1 MEIVEKTSG
10 VINKSQMVQPFVT
23 SHQGHPESKSV
34 SCPQCNQKVLQN
46 ARYCSNC
53 GVDLAFAAVFEEREV
68 KLSDNLPPGMPVAPE
83 ILLPRMGDYLIER
96 GVLTPEQLAHAL
108 EYQKEKAR
116 SGQPVLLGQALRDL
130 NFLDAETLD
139 KVVTTQILNL
149 QNALKQANRQLEQRV
164 QERTQDLQIAL
175 KRLTELNQLKAN
187 FIASISHELR
197 TPLTLIKGYLDIMK
211 DGGFGSLSADQKEA
225 IGAMLKGESRLEK
238 LIEDLIQFS
247 LAARG
252 QLSLNIQNTDLREI
266 FAEMVENA
274 KHKAQTAQVAI
285 EAIIPPELPAVS
297 CDKEKIIWVI
307 AQLLDNA
314 IKFTKKGGR
323 VRIETLLENGVMT
336 IAVTDT
342 GIGIPE
348 ARIQELFEPFHQLDS
363 SSTRRYGGT
372 GLGLALSNRI
382 IEAHNSQIKVRSME
396 GKGSRFEFSLPVV
409 DQQKRK

>member
-1 MEIVEKTSG
+1 MVIRGTASG
-10 VINKSQMVQPFVT
+10 VSNKFQMVQPFVA
-23 SHQGHPESKSV
+23 SAQSHPESRSL

-53 GVDLAFAAVFEEREV
+53 GVDLAMAAVYAEREV
-68 KLSDNLPPGMPVAPE
+68 KLSDHLPPGMPVAPE

-108 EYQKEKAR
+108 EYQKEKAQ
-116 SGQPVLLGQALRDL
+116 SGQPVLLGQALREL
-130 NFLDAETLD
+130 NYLDAETLD

-149 QNALKQANRQLEQRV
+149 QNALKQANRQLELRV
-164 QERTQDLQIAL
+164 QERTQDLQVAL

-197 TPLTLIKGYLDIMK
+197 TPLTLIKGYLDILK
-211 DGGFGSLSADQKEA
+211 DEGFGLLNSDQKDA
-225 IGAMLKGESRLEK
+225 VHAMLKGESRLEK

-252 QLSLNIQNTDLREI
+252 QLSLNVQNSDLSDI
-266 FAEMVENA
+266 FPQVMENA
-274 KHKAQTAQVAI
+274 RHKAQMAQVVIDAV
-285 EAIIPPELPAVS
+285 IPGNLPAVS
-297 CDKEKIIWVI
+297 CDQEKITWVVD
-307 AQLLDNA
+307 QLLDNA
-314 IKFTKKGGR
+314 IKFTHKGGH
-323 VRIETLLENGVMT
+323 VRLEALIENGVMT

-348 ARIQELFEPFHQLDS
+348 TRLKELFEPFHQLDS

-382 IEAHNSQIKVRSME
+382 IEAHSSQIKVRSKE
-396 GKGSRFEFSLPVV
+396 GKGSRFEFSLPLAVQP
-409 DQQKRK
+409 DRK

>member
-1 MEIVEKTSG
+1 
-10 VINKSQMVQPFVT
+10 MVQPFIT
-23 SHQGHPESKSV
+23 PPQGRPELRSV
-34 SCPQCNQKVLQN
+34 ACPQCNHKVMQN

-53 GVDLAFAAVFEEREV
+53 GVDMALAAVFAEREV
-68 KLSDNLPPGMPVAPE
+68 KLPDILPPGMPVAPE

-96 GVLTPEQLAHAL
+96 GVLSPEQLAQAL
-108 EYQKEKAR
+108 KYQEDKAQ

-149 QNALKQANRQLEQRV
+149 QNALKQANRQLEGRV

-197 TPLTLIKGYLDIMK
+197 TPLTLIKGYLDIFK
-211 DGGFGSLSADQKEA
+211 DGGFGKLTPEQKEA
-225 IGAMLKGESRLEK
+225 VGAMLNGESRLEK

-252 QLSLNIQNTDLREI
+252 QLSLNIQNSDLSGVFDEI
-266 FAEMVENA
+266 LENA
-274 KHKAQTAQVAI
+274 KHKAQTTQVII
-285 EAIIPPELPAVS
+285 EKIIPNNLPGVS
-297 CDKEKIIWVI
+297 CDKEKIAWVI

-314 IKFTKKGGR
+314 IKFSKKGGR
-323 VRIETLLENGVMT
+323 IRLETLLENGVMT
-336 IAVTDT
+336 IAITDT

-348 ARIQELFEPFHQLDS
+348 SRIKELFEPFHQLDS

-382 IEAHNSQIKVRSME
+382 VEAHNSQIKVRSKE
-396 GKGSRFEFSLPVV
+396 GKGSRFEFSLTLA
-409 DQQKRK
+409 DQHKGN

>member
-1 MEIVEKTSG
+1 
-10 VINKSQMVQPFVT
+10 MVQPFIIP
-23 SHQGHPESKSV
+23 SQGHPDDKSV
-34 SCPQCNQKVLQN
+34 SCPACNHKVQQN
-46 ARYCSNC
+46 ARFCSHC
-53 GVDLAFAAVFEEREV
+53 GVDLAMAAVFAERDVILPE
-68 KLSDNLPPGMPVAPE
+68 SIPPGMPVAPE

-96 GVLTPEQLAHAL
+96 GVLTQEQLAHAL
-108 EYQKEKAR
+108 EYQKAKAEA
-116 SGQPVLLGQALRDL
+116 GQPVLLGQALRDL
-130 NFLDAETLD
+130 NYLDAETLD

-164 QERTQDLQIAL
+164 QERTRDLQVAL

-211 DGGFGSLSADQKEA
+211 DEGFGALTVEQKDA
-225 IGAMLKGESRLEK
+225 LAAMLKGEMRLEK

-252 QLSLNIQNTDLREI
+252 QLSLVIQDVDILDLIHE
-266 FAEMVENA
+266 ALENA
-274 KHKAQTAQVAI
+274 RYKAQSSQI
-285 EAIIPPELPAVS
+285 EIETILPAELPLVA
-297 CDKEKIIWVI
+297 CDREKILWVI
-307 AQLLDNA
+307 DQFLDNA
-314 IKFTKKGGR
+314 IKFSKKDGK
-323 VRIETLLENGVMT
+323 VRLETMVENGIVT

-348 ARIQELFEPFHQLDS
+348 TRIKELFEPFHQLDS

-382 IEAHNSQIKVRSME
+382 IEAHNSQIRVRSKE

-409 DQQKRK
+409 NQQ

>member
-1 MEIVEKTSG
+1 
-10 VINKSQMVQPFVT
+10 MVQPFVT
-23 SHQGHPESKSV
+23 SPQGHPESKSV
-34 SCPQCNQKVLQN
+34 ACPQCNHSVLQN

-53 GVDLAFAAVFEEREV
+53 GVDLALAAVFAEREV
-68 KLSDNLPPGMPVAPE
+68 KFAESIPPGMPVAPE
-83 ILLPRMGDYLIER
+83 ILLPRMGDYLIEQ

-108 EYQKEKAR
+108 NYQEEKAQ

-130 NFLDAETLD
+130 NYLDAETLD

-149 QNALKQANRQLEQRV
+149 QNALKEANRQLEARV

-197 TPLTLIKGYLDIMK
+197 TPLTLIKGYLDIFK
-211 DGGFGSLSADQKEA
+211 DGGFGPLNREQEEA
-225 IGAMLKGESRLEK
+225 LNNILKGESRLEK
-238 LIEDLIQFS
+238 LIEDLIEFS

-252 QLSLNIQNTDLREI
+252 QLSLNIQNSYLNGI
-266 FAEMVENA
+266 FDEVVGNA
-274 KHKAQTAQVAI
+274 RHKAQVAQVSI
-285 EAIIPPELPAVS
+285 ETIIPPHLPPVS
-297 CDKEKIIWVI
+297 CDKEKISWVI

-314 IKFTKKGGR
+314 IKFSKKGGHIR
-323 VRIETLLENGVMT
+323 LETRLENGEIN

-348 ARIQELFEPFHQLDS
+348 SRMKELFEPFHQLDS

-382 IEAHNSQIKVRSME
+382 IYAHNSQIKVRSKE
-396 GKGSRFEFSLPVV
+396 GKGSRFEFSLTLAN
-409 DQQKRK
+409 QQKRT